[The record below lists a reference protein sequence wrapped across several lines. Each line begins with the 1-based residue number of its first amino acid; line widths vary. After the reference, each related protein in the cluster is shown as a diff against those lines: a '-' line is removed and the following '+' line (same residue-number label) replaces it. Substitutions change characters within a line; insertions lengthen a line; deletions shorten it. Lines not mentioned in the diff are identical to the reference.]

1 MGKKR
6 NNAAKKK
13 QAAAKKKRLSS
24 AYGVSVQKG
33 GTLARK
39 NGVLDASPSAGG
51 KAHAKKQSNAA
62 SASGAGA
69 NAISPAQQHNK
80 VGIGAAREI
89 PGKRPRDTVASE
101 NDEFRRLHASLEER
115 SLALQARKAEQMRG
129 KKQRKKQHKKG
140 WGGKFA
146 GPSATTTFAPATLT
160 LGPKSTEELMDDAAD
175 CVAQGMND
183 IGQRADISADGAIAT
198 EGRSSLA
205 AAASMSWKLRVSNVA
220 SEATQQQTK
229 NKNNAFAALEEDSD
243 SDNEWGETKSKPP
256 VHPFQFQPASFTFQ
270 PAVSSSTTAVADDD
284 LDPDL

>member
-24 AYGVSVQKG
+24 AYGVSVLKG

-39 NGVLDASPSAGG
+39 NGVLDASPGADG
-51 KAHAKKQSNAA
+51 KAQAKKQSNAT
-62 SASGAGA
+62 SSIGAGA
-69 NAISPAQQHNK
+69 KAISPGQQRDN
-80 VGIGAAREI
+80 GSGAAREI

-129 KKQRKKQHKKG
+129 KKQRKKQQRKG

-146 GPSATTTFAPATLT
+146 GPSAATTFAPATLT

-175 CVAQGMND
+175 CVAQGMNE
-183 IGQRADISADGAIAT
+183 IGQRAELSADGAIAT

-220 SEATQQQTK
+220 SEAMQQQSQ
-229 NKNNAFAALEEDSD
+229 NKNNAFAALEDDSD

-270 PAVSSSTTAVADDD
+270 PSGSSSTAVADDD